1 MTATVGPFDL
11 SESVEFDS
19 TIQPHPSQCVI
30 VPVEEKQ
37 KDKQELEDE
46 KWERNVK
53 KKVTFH
59 RFISGERPGS
69 VSGMGSFFTSPF
81 AFQKLLHLW
90 RRQYSVWLSLLGS
103 RVQFLSSANLF
114 YLFSFWI
121 FYEFSMKSIA
131 GSLRFSFRLLKSSL
145 GW

>member
-59 RFISGERPGS
+59 RFISGS
-69 VSGMGSFFTSPF
+69 V
-81 AFQKLLHLW
+81 A
-90 RRQYSVWLSLLGS
+90 VAS
-103 RVQFLSSANLF
+103 REWALSSLPPLPFITVAP
-114 YLFSFWI
+114 
-121 FYEFSMKSIA
+121 MA
-131 GSLRFSFRLLKSSL
+131 QTV
-145 GW
+145 